1 MELSR
6 VENIVYWFCGLGATV
21 LLVGMFSGF
30 LEFNGLNVFLM
41 LLNGYFGVTYLNR
54 KLKEEIKS

>member
-1 MELSR
+1 MELSQ
-6 VENIVYWFCGLGATV
+6 VENIVYWCCGLAATV
-21 LLVGMFSGF
+21 VLVGMFSGF
-30 LEFNGLNVFLM
+30 LEFNALNVFLM